1 MWHPS
6 TLLTHLYLSS
16 PIRLTNRCDSI
27 PLKGLTGIEGVF
39 RRTMEVC
46 MSLLRENKDTLLGVL
61 EPFIRDPTVSWGR
74 TGRAQ
79 RGDDRGDKTDP
90 GAIQD
95 NDNADA
101 KEALLKITERLNGIY
116 NLIHPTGKQCASYH
130 LTSSHLT
137 SSPHVSSNLI

>member
-1 MWHPS
+1 MYSYSIEDLRSANIIFTIIIYRPFIS
-6 TLLTHLYLSS
+6 TYAPLSDPRIDVLPLL
-16 PIRLTNRCDSI
+16 
-27 PLKGLTGIEGVF
+27 LKGLTGIEGAF

-61 EPFIRDPTVSWGR
+61 EPFIRDPTVLWGR

-116 NLIHPTGKQCASYH
+116 NLIHPSGEG
-130 LTSSHLT
+130 
-137 SSPHVSSNLI
+137 N